1 VPVHKIP
8 AASLHEDLIDIQRQG
23 EIIETV
29 VQQSRSYFVV
39 VTRLPELRETRPSY
53 SDADVRRLREL
64 THAERVGAQETRAKW
79 DDPLLESFVTDHIVG
94 GAA

>member
-1 VPVHKIP
+1 
-8 AASLHEDLIDIQRQG
+8 LHEDLINIQRQG

-39 VTRLPELRETRPSY
+39 VTRLPELRETRPSSM
-53 SDADVRRLREL
+53 SDAEVRRLREL